1 MRGIG
6 LDRKTYHHGNLHET
20 LLEEGMALIH
30 EEGMAQFS
38 LRKLAKRVGV
48 SPTACYNHFYNIEDL
63 LSAITDYID
72 RRFTDAIQKGIEKS
86 LSNPKNLMIELGKEY
101 VAFFA
106 ENPFYFSYIFETN
119 DKEIVL
125 TDTDFTGNYAPFLL
139 FRNAAFQVMQQAN
152 IPEEHYCTNIIAM
165 WAMVHGL
172 AAMANM
178 KAFHYDG
185 DWRALTEKILL
196 EKLNIC

>member
-1 MRGIG
+1 ME
-6 LDRKTYHHGNLHET
+6 KKAYHHGNLHET
-20 LLEEGMALIH
+20 LLTEGMAMIH

-48 SPTACYNHFYNIEDL
+48 SPTACYNHFSNVEDL
-63 LSAITDYID
+63 LSAITEYID
-72 RRFTDAIQKGIEKS
+72 VKFTMAVEKGIELS
-86 LSNPKNLMIELGKEY
+86 LSNPHKLMIELGKEY

-106 ENPFYFSYIFETN
+106 ENPFYFSYIFERN
-119 DKEIVL
+119 DKQLVL

-139 FRNAAFQVMQQAN
+139 FRNAAMQIMEQAH
-152 IPEEHYCTNIIAM
+152 IPKEHYCDNIVAM
-165 WAMVHGL
+165 WAIVHGL

-185 DWRALTEKILL
+185 DWRALTEKILY
-196 EKLNIC
+196 EKLNIT